1 MESNT
6 FIIKTNI
13 ESKMKPTE
21 NISSLLTNH
30 VKSNISLEDLPNELI
45 VHIMSM
51 ISRDDL
57 IRLAICSEKLF
68 KLAISQSRKFLLKFP
83 EDANLFDKIRKI
95 GIDRNLS
102 IESISV
108 TAMNSTITLF
118 NNIETYASVL
128 HISNKVEFMIGIDHE
143 SMRQY
148 PHVGG
153 LELVKF

>member
-1 MESNT
+1 MN
-6 FIIKTNI
+6 
-13 ESKMKPTE
+13 PTE

-45 VHIMSM
+45 IHIMSM
-51 ISRDDL
+51 ISHDDL

-68 KLAISQSRKFLLKFP
+68 NLAISQSRKFLLKFP
-83 EDANLFDKIRKI
+83 EDTNLFDKIRKI

-102 IESISV
+102 IETISV

-128 HISNKVEFMIGIDHE
+128 NIDNKVEFMIGIPHE
-143 SMRQY
+143 SIPQFPY
-148 PHVGG
+148 LGG
-153 LELVKF
+153 LRLVKFVNNN